1 MSARRLRTAFFGSSD
16 FSVPSLQALAR
27 EHDIV
32 AVCSQPDKPA
42 GRRLRLTATPV
53 SALADERSW
62 PLFKPVSIDPEFVS
76 TLEALNIDLLA
87 CASYGKILPAGCL
100 SVPKLAALNVHP
112 SMLPRYRGATPI
124 QGALRDGCE
133 STGVTVFWMTTQM
146 DAGDI
151 AAAIAVPIEPADTFG
166 SLHDKLAGAGAELLL
181 RSAHALAEDR
191 LRRTAQDEA
200 RATYTK
206 PLRKEDL
213 RLRFD
218 QPARSAVNQVRSLSP
233 RPGAWMLFGDKRL
246 KVLAAE
252 ALERLPEQ
260 TLDGQGLAPKPGTI
274 LSDVQRGIFVATDPG
289 AIFLTSVVLEGKAA
303 MSGRELARG
312 TRAQA

>member
-1 MSARRLRTAFFGSSD
+1 MSARRLRAAYFGSSD
-16 FSVPSLQALAR
+16 FSVPSLEALAR

-53 SALADERSW
+53 SALAHERGW
-62 PLFKPVSIDPEFVS
+62 PLFKPVSIDREFVS
-76 TLEALNIDLLA
+76 MLAARNIDLLA
-87 CASYGKILPAGCL
+87 CASYGKILPASCL

-124 QGALRDGCE
+124 QSAVRDGCE

-151 AAAIAVPIEPADTFG
+151 AAAIGVPIEPADNFG
-166 SLHDKLAGAGAELLL
+166 SLHDKLAVIGAQLLLESAGA
-181 RSAHALAEDR
+181 LADDR
-191 LRRTAQDEA
+191 LPRMPQDEA
-200 RATYTK
+200 GATYTK

-218 QPARSAVNQVRSLSP
+218 QPARAAVDQVRSLSP
-233 RPGAWMLFGDKRL
+233 RPGAWMPFGEKRL

-252 ALERLPEQ
+252 TLERLPEKAPG
-260 TLDGQGLAPKPGTI
+260 GQGFEAKPGTI
-274 LSDVQRGIFVATDPG
+274 VSDEQRGIFVATAPG
-289 AIFLTSVVLEGKAA
+289 AILLTSVLLEGKAA

-312 TRAQA
+312 SRAQA